1 MQTRGLGL
9 PRRGAVRRRPGV
21 VPRAA
26 VTRLAGPRASPR
38 PPGRRAPSRARYGW
52 LWALPVALL
61 ALWILRH
68 FIEPIAWAVIVAI
81 VTWPPYRW
89 FARRIGATTSS
100 GLAALA
106 FTALVAVFVFAPMG
120 FAFGALFAEA
130 GRLVAWLQTLDHT
143 GVAIPR
149 WLEALPLVGDTARE
163 RWGAVLGSPGAVSA
177 WLKQAESSALLVW
190 AQALGRF
197 MERHV
202 FIGFF
207 MVFALFFAYRDGE
220 TFADVLGRVA
230 AERLDSRAPRY
241 LALAVRAIRA
251 TVGGMVVL
259 ALFGGVATGL
269 IYAAAGVPRPAVWGA
284 VTGIMAMLPFVGYA
298 VVAGV
303 GVGLA
308 AHGAEWNAIAA
319 GLAGSAVIFAGDK
332 FLRPLLVG
340 GAVNLNLFWV
350 LVGSIGGFQMLG
362 LIGVFMGP
370 VVLALCG
377 EMWREGIRDPAPL
390 PSLARGASA
399 RAGDPV
405 MTER

>member
-1 MQTRGLGL
+1 
-9 PRRGAVRRRPGV
+9 VRHWPSV

-26 VTRLAGPRASPR
+26 VARLVRPLAAPRR
-38 PPGRRAPSRARYGW
+38 RWRRAPSQARYGW

-68 FIEPIAWAVIVAI
+68 FIEPLAWAVIVAI
-81 VTWPPYRW
+81 VTWPLYRL
-89 FARRIGATTSS
+89 FARRIGSTTSS

-106 FTALVAVFVFAPMG
+106 FTALVAVFVFAPMV

-149 WLEALPLVGDTARE
+149 WLEALPLFGDAARE
-163 RWGAVLGSPGAVSA
+163 RWEVVLGSPGAVSA
-177 WLKQAESSALLVW
+177 WLKQAESSALLGW
-190 AQALGRF
+190 AQALGSF
-197 MERHV
+197 MERHL

-207 MVFALFFAYRDGE
+207 MVFALFFIYRGGE
-220 TFADVLGRVA
+220 GLGEVLRRVA
-230 AERLDSRAPRY
+230 EERLDSRATRY
-241 LALAVRAIRA
+241 MAVGVRATRA

-259 ALFGGVATGL
+259 ALFDGVATGL
-269 IYAAAGVPRPAVWGA
+269 LYAAAGVPRPAVWGA
-284 VTGIMAMLPFVGYA
+284 VTGLLAMLPFVGYA

-308 AHGAEWNAIAA
+308 GHGAEWNAMAA
-319 GLAGSAVIFAGDK
+319 VLAGSAVIFTGDK

-340 GAVNLNLFWV
+340 GAVELNLFWV
-350 LVGSIGGFQMLG
+350 LVGTIGGFQVLG
-362 LIGVFMGP
+362 LIGVFVGP

-377 EMWREGIRDPAPL
+377 EMWREWIRDPAA
-390 PSLARGASA
+390 PS
-399 RAGDPV
+399 
-405 MTER
+405 

>member
-9 PRRGAVRRRPGV
+9 PRSGAVRRRPGV

-26 VTRLAGPRASPR
+26 VTRLVGPLASPR
-38 PPGRRAPSRARYGW
+38 PPGRRAPSQARYGW

-106 FTALVAVFVFAPMG
+106 FTALVAVFVFAPMV

-143 GVAIPR
+143 GAAIPR
-149 WLEALPLVGDTARE
+149 WLEALPLVGDAARE

-220 TFADVLGRVA
+220 TFADVLGRVT

-284 VTGIMAMLPFVGYA
+284 VTGILAMLPFVGYA

-303 GVGLA
+303 GAGLA
-308 AHGAEWNAIAA
+308 AQGAEWNAIAA

-340 GAVNLNLFWV
+340 GAVKLNLFWV
-350 LVGSIGGFQMLG
+350 LVGSIGGFQVLG

-377 EMWREGIRDPAPL
+377 EMWREWIRDPAAP
-390 PSLARGASA
+390 PPTCTGRV
-399 RAGDPV
+399 RAQRRPG
-405 MTER
+405 

>member
-1 MQTRGLGL
+1 MQTLGLGL
-9 PRRGAVRRRPGV
+9 PRSGAVRRRRGV
-21 VPRAA
+21 VPRTAVARLVRLIAA
-26 VTRLAGPRASPR
+26 PR
-38 PPGRRAPSRARYGW
+38 PLSRRAPSPARYGW
-52 LWALPVALL
+52 LWALPFAVL

-68 FIEPIAWAVIVAI
+68 FIEPLAWAVIVAI
-81 VTWPPYRW
+81 VTWPLYRK
-89 FARRIGATTSS
+89 FARRIGSTTSS

-106 FTALVAVFVFAPMG
+106 FTAVVSVFVFAPMV

-149 WLEALPLVGDTARE
+149 WLEALPLVGDAARE
-163 RWGAVLGSPGAVSA
+163 RWEAVLGSPGAVSA
-177 WLKQAESSALLVW
+177 WLKQAESSALLGW

-197 MERHV
+197 MERHL

-207 MVFALFFAYRDGE
+207 MVFALFFIYRGGE
-220 TFADVLGRVA
+220 GLGDVLRRVA
-230 AERLDSRAPRY
+230 EDRLDSCATRY
-241 LALAVRAIRA
+241 MAVGVRAIRA

-259 ALFGGVATGL
+259 ALFDGVATGL
-269 IYAAAGVPRPAVWGA
+269 LYAAAGVPRPAVWSA
-284 VTGIMAMLPFVGYA
+284 VTGILAMLPFVGYA

-319 GLAGSAVIFAGDK
+319 GLAGSVVIFAGDK

-340 GAVNLNLFWV
+340 GAVELNLFWV
-350 LVGSIGGFQMLG
+350 LVGTIGGFQVLG
-362 LIGVFMGP
+362 LIGVFVGP

-377 EMWREGIRDPAPL
+377 EMWRESTRGSAPR
-390 PSLARGASA
+390 PRPDSDRIGTF
-399 RAGDPV
+399 R
-405 MTER
+405 